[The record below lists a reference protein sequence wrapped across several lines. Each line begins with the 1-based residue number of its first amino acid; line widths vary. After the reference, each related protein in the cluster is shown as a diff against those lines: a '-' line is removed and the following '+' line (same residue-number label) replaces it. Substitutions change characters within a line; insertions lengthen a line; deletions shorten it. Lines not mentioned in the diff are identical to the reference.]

1 MHVIGITG
9 TLWAGKWTIVEYL
22 QEKYGFKHKSV
33 RKFLQEEM
41 ERRWLPNNRDSMT
54 LVANDLRKT
63 YWSSYIIEAL
73 YKEAEATGENTI
85 IESIRAVGEVQA
97 LQQKSLFTLFAV
109 DANIKTRYERI
120 TQRGNESDHVS
131 FEKFIEDEERE
142 MNNEDPTKQNIAEC
156 IKMADYTFTNDG
168 TEEEL
173 QKQVD
178 AVMEKIQ

>member
-85 IESIRAVGEVQA
+85 IESIRAIGEIQA
-97 LQQKSLFTLFAV
+97 LQKKSLFTLFAV
-109 DANIKTRYERI
+109 DADIKTRYERI
-120 TQRGNESDHVS
+120 KKRWNESDNVS
-131 FEKFIEDEERE
+131 FEKFVEDEKRE
-142 MNNEDPTKQNIAEC
+142 MNNEDPTKQNIAAC
-156 IKMADYTFTNDG
+156 IKMADYTFTNNS
-168 TEEEL
+168 TEEDL
-173 QKQVD
+173 KKQID
-178 AVMEKIQ
+178 LVMKEIQ